1 MKKFEVFILVFY
13 FYNISFEKCF
23 LISVIMAIYNTGR
36 YLDDSIGSLLNQTIN
51 FNEIQIILVN
61 DGSIDNTEEIC
72 LKYQTKY
79 PKNIFYIKIIHSGV
93 SIARNEG
100 MKYANGTYI
109 NFLDPDDKW
118 DSLAFKCYNY
128 HN

>member
-61 DGSIDNTEEIC
+61 DGSIDN
-72 LKYQTKY
+72 
-79 PKNIFYIKIIHSGV
+79 IFCYFLNLII
-93 SIARNEG
+93 I
-100 MKYANGTYI
+100 
-109 NFLDPDDKW
+109 
-118 DSLAFKCYNY
+118 
-128 HN
+128 